1 MAIEK
6 AAVQTTGLVLGAG
19 CRRSAWLDQSK
30 EACEGWESSISQRS
44 GPDDGER
51 SGRGRERDR
60 KGVESERLRRER
72 ERRASS
78 RRRWRSE
85 RRQEA
90 GVKLEMKLDRRK
102 EEGGVMVRGSKGDAI
117 SSSQQQEPGEAR
129 HCV

>member
-1 MAIEK
+1 MTSRRKLARGGK
-6 AAVQTTGLVLGAG
+6 VQ
-19 CRRSAWLDQSK
+19 SAREVARMMVRDQ
-30 EACEGWESSISQRS
+30 
-44 GPDDGER
+44 GER
-51 SGRGRERDR
+51 EREIE

-85 RRQEA
+85 RREEA

-129 HCV
+129 RCV